1 MAETT
6 GIRVEEAVI
15 NATLA
20 VGAIDSPIIN
30 NDGRREWV
38 MYALQGGGGVMLLSL
53 MVSVDGI
60 NFAQAGPALTAA
72 TIGVIQ
78 RTVYAEASAQ
88 GPIVEPFLR
97 IHAVVTVSPAT
108 GVFIDL
114 IGA

>member
-6 GIRVEEAVI
+6 GIRVEEVVI
-15 NATLA
+15 GATLT
-20 VGAIDSPIIN
+20 VGAADSPIVT

-38 MYALQGGGGVMLLSL
+38 MYALQGGGGVMLLAL

-60 NFAQAGPALTAA
+60 NFAQAGPALSAA
-72 TIGVIQ
+72 TIGTIQ

-97 IHAVVTVSPAT
+97 VHAVVTVASAT